1 LENLNYM
8 HGQFSS
14 YEPELYP
21 GLIYRMVQP
30 RVVLLIFVNG
40 KVVLTGMNIIINFIN
55 VITDTILNKINYYKN
70 FS

>member
-1 LENLNYM
+1 M

-40 KVVLTGMNIIINFIN
+40 KVVLTGMNIIINFID
-55 VITDTILNKINYYKN
+55 IIADTILKKANCNK
-70 FS
+70 FL